1 MQTDSLFYR
10 LFQAAPSLFFELIGV
25 SPHASEGY
33 QFGSVEVK
41 QTAFRIDGVFLPTQ
55 TAMMAPV
62 YFVEVQFQRDA
73 QLYRR
78 LFAEV
83 FLYLRQY
90 PSVNH
95 WRAVIIYPNH
105 AVKPPEQ
112 ESDLVLLNSV
122 LVQQIYLDELGDL
135 VARSPS
141 LGLFQLIVDPPERA
155 TTTARMLVEQV
166 RQDRPFPI
174 PERIILELIET
185 IVVYKFP
192 QLSRQEIEAMLG
204 LSELKQTRVYQEAL
218 AEGRQ
223 EGREEGRQE
232 GRRQEG
238 RSLILRLVQRRFG
251 DLPQTTIRQINMLS
265 LEQLEALGEALL
277 DFAEMAD
284 LQRWLAAQPRLD
296 DDLTANQPE

>member
-10 LFQAAPSLFFELIGV
+10 LFQTAPSLFFELIGV
-25 SPHASEGY
+25 SPNASEGY

-95 WRAVIIYPNH
+95 WQAVIIYPNH

-112 ESDLVLLNSV
+112 ESDQVLLNSV

-223 EGREEGRQE
+223 EGR
-232 GRRQEG
+232 RQEG

-251 DLPQTTIRQINMLS
+251 DLPQTTICQIDTLS

-296 DDLTANQPE
+296 DDLTANQRE